1 MSHGLVLSIEFS
13 KTVAIIFQ
21 AYYDPINPIITHDN
35 HTIDIRCA
43 SFVYGTFLFPKKRQA
58 LRPAVAGRP
67 SEKVVAV
74 AENE

>member
-13 KTVAIIFQ
+13 KTVTIIFQ
-21 AYYDPINPIITHDN
+21 AYYDPIITHDN